1 MFLPKGSPV
10 RRQWA
15 LTLIAGL
22 FLCGVVEAAST
33 GDVPDDAAAGAP
45 KPVEAGGGK
54 SRSSLIDPED
64 GRLDM
69 SKFIDQA
76 YGFVPLVMPITEPA
90 VGYGAAGGLIFID
103 RPEQQGEAGF
113 RRPNIT
119 AVGGLATEN
128 GTWGVMAG
136 DMRYWL
142 DDRLQTLAGFA
153 YAPVNLDFYGIGDGF
168 LRENPLSYSI
178 TPTGGL
184 LKAKYRLGEKSRWWA
199 GLGYS
204 FFSTEVKFNLPAS
217 VPPGIAPA
225 GGEFRTG
232 GLTPSVSFDSRD
244 NFFTPT
250 SGIFAEAS
258 LSAFSKALGS
268 DTEFQKAAFVAIGY
282 VPLAPKLT
290 LGLRSDVSASF
301 GEAPFYLR
309 PFVFMRGVAAMR
321 YQGEEVAQ
329 AEAELRWQFWQRFSL
344 VGFGGVGSAW
354 NNRDRF
360 ENQKTVTAYGTGL
373 RYELAR
379 KYGLHMGID
388 VAFGP
393 DNPVIYLQF
402 GSAWARP

>member
-1 MFLPKGSPV
+1 MPPRV
-10 RRQWA
+10 RRNP
-15 LTLIAGL
+15 
-22 FLCGVVEAAST
+22 SK
-33 GDVPDDAAAGAP
+33 PAAGKVVP
-45 KPVEAGGGK
+45 F
-54 SRSSLIDPED
+54 LIDPED
-64 GRLDM
+64 GRLDV

-76 YGFVPLVMPITEPA
+76 YGFVPIVMPITEPA
-90 VGYGAAGGLIFID
+90 VGYGAAGGLVFID

-128 GTWGVMAG
+128 GTWGAMVG

-142 DDRLQTLAGFA
+142 DDRLQTLAGFV

-168 LRENPLSYSI
+168 LRENPLSYSL

-184 LKAKYRLGEKSRWWA
+184 LKAKYRLGEKSQWWA

-301 GEAPFYLR
+301 GEAPFYLGRSFSCAAWRRCAIRARKWRR
-309 PFVFMRGVAAMR
+309 PRRSCAG
-321 YQGEEVAQ
+321 
-329 AEAELRWQFWQRFSL
+329 SS
-344 VGFGGVGSAW
+344 GSASASW
-354 NNRDRF
+354 ALAASGRR
-360 ENQKTVTAYGTGL
+360 GTT
-373 RYELAR
+373 
-379 KYGLHMGID
+379 GI
-388 VAFGP
+388 
-393 DNPVIYLQF
+393 
-402 GSAWARP
+402 GSRIRRR